1 MKKVLFFTQMISLIL
16 ATFAL
21 QVPQIPAANP
31 DDVKSEDAIIKSL
44 YSVISG
50 PAGEKRNWD
59 RFRSLFAPKGTLAA
73 VVKTKDGGKRSVV
86 MTPEDYISRS
96 GPYLE
101 KNGFFEKETKR
112 KSMRSKDLVIVFSD
126 YESRNKLD
134 DKKAFESGTNS
145 FQLFTDGK
153 RWYVHSILWQGNE

>member
-1 MKKVLFFTQMISLIL
+1 MIALIL
-16 ATFAL
+16 AATFL
-21 QVPQIPAANP
+21 QTPQIPIANP
-31 DDVKSEDAIIKSL
+31 DDVKSEDAIIKAV

-59 RFRSLFAPKGTLAA
+59 RFRSLFGPKGSLAA
-73 VVKTKDGGKRSVV
+73 VVKNREGRWVLVT

-101 KNGFFEKETKR
+101 KNGFYERETKR
-112 KSMRSKDLVIVFSD
+112 RALRTKALVNVFSD

-134 DKKAFESGTNS
+134 DKKPFETGTNS
-145 FQLFTDGK
+145 MQLYTDGT
-153 RWYVHSILWQGNE
+153 RWYVYSILWQGG

>member
-1 MKKVLFFTQMISLIL
+1 MISLIIV
-16 ATFAL
+16 AAL
-21 QVPQIPAANP
+21 IQTPQLPVANP

-59 RFRSLFAPKGTLAA
+59 RFRSLFSPKGAMAA
-73 VVKTKDGGKRSVV
+73 VVKNRAGKFVSVN
-86 MTPEDYISRS
+86 MTPEDYVTRS

-101 KNGFFEKETKR
+101 KNGFFERESKR
-112 KSMRSKDLVIVFSD
+112 RSMRSIDLVNVLSE

-134 DKKAFESGTNS
+134 DKKPFETGTNS
-145 FQLFTDGK
+145 IQLYFDGT
-153 RWYVHSILWQGNE
+153 RWFIHSILWQDKAK